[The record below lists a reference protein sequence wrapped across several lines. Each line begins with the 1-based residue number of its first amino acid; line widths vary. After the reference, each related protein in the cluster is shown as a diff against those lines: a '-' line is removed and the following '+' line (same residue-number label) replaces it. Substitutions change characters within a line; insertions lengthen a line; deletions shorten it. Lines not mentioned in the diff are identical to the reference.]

1 MSRQLARFRM
11 MDVQRAMKG
20 ALAAGIDRPRI
31 EIDPDGKIVVMVD
44 LPEPASAADPIEEAN
59 PWDEAI

>member
-20 ALAAGIDRPRI
+20 ALAAGIDRPRV
-31 EIDPDGKIVVMVD
+31 EIDPSGRIVVMID
-44 LPEPASAADPIEEAN
+44 RPEPPTVAEPIEQAN

>member
-1 MSRQLARFRM
+1 M

-20 ALAAGIDRPRI
+20 ALAAGIERPRV
-31 EIDPDGKIVVMVD
+31 EIDPDGKIVVIID
-44 LPEPASAADPIEEAN
+44 RPEPALVAEPIKEAN